1 MVEIMGGG
9 YAAEYICRVVDETD
23 GKESIPETATMAET
37 NLNGKAKSG
46 GKNGKKSAKDASES
60 KTDAYWNAALQVA
73 MPALNGFTDGVAGQV
88 IGKTKQVL
96 NLTKVIAAGA
106 GAGAIA
112 GAAAPL
118 AAWGVSEMIKAF
130 QNAKAKND
138 ALADSLDANNF
149 QRQIAGLDKI
159 NYTRSGLT
167 GKVRME
173 ETR

>member
-1 MVEIMGGG
+1 MAEIMGGG
-9 YAAEYICRVVDETD
+9 YAVEYICRVVDETD

-37 NLNGKAKSG
+37 NLNGNGKSGKSG
-46 GKNGKKSAKDASES
+46 GKTDARGASES

-88 IGKTKQVL
+88 IGKGRQVL
-96 NLTKVIAAGA
+96 NLGKVLAAGA

-118 AAWGVSEMIKAF
+118 AAWGVSELIKSF

-149 QRQIAGLDKI
+149 QRQLAGLDKI

-167 GKVRME
+167 GKIRME